1 MNKQLPIFEY
11 PGGTPVTF
19 LPPNTEFKWIE
30 PLGGGTLNGP
40 ATWGTVRPDGRP
52 AHGLLRL
59 PCDHRRSRGL
69 ASHRHRCGIDR
80 RNGGNTQ
87 HGGQQDV

>member
-52 AHGLLRL
+52 AHGGVLTYVNTIPRVEY
-59 PCDHRRSRGL
+59 HGFS
-69 ASHRHRCGIDR
+69 
-80 RNGGNTQ
+80 NGSSYANPYYR
-87 HGGQQDV
+87 